1 MLLKS
6 EGEEMDAQ
14 VKDVDFKC
22 TMTCFS
28 LIRFISDHLETLP
41 LPIIHQ
47 MMENND
53 IPCVLVPLLEA
64 KPWIRTNARGE
75 EEKFEDQQWTVIQS
89 HERGR
94 LTKIEAQVWLTVY
107 NMFMT
112 NDSSRK
118 YEMTNF
124 RKQNLLRL
132 RKYMNEVLLDQLPML
147 SEMLRGLEELNIA
160 NDPGAVSSSNAFI
173 VQTLPEIRTKLLANR
188 DWRFIANQ

>member
-1 MLLKS
+1 
-6 EGEEMDAQ
+6 
-14 VKDVDFKC
+14 
-22 TMTCFS
+22 
-28 LIRFISDHLETLP
+28 
-41 LPIIHQ
+41 
-47 MMENND
+47 MENND

-75 EEKFEDQQWTVIQS
+75 QEKFEDQQWTVIQS

-160 NDPGAVSSSNAFI
+160 NDPGAVSSNNTFI
-173 VQTLPEIRTKLLANR
+173 V
-188 DWRFIANQ
+188 

>member
-1 MLLKS
+1 M
-6 EGEEMDAQ
+6 
-14 VKDVDFKC
+14 
-22 TMTCFS
+22 
-28 LIRFISDHLETLP
+28 
-41 LPIIHQ
+41 
-47 MMENND
+47 
-53 IPCVLVPLLEA
+53 LVPLLEA

-75 EEKFEDQQWTVIQS
+75 QEKFEDQQWTVIQS

-160 NDPGAVSSSNAFI
+160 NDPGAVSSSNTFI
-173 VQTLPEIRTKLLANR
+173 V
-188 DWRFIANQ
+188 

>member
-1 MLLKS
+1 
-6 EGEEMDAQ
+6 
-14 VKDVDFKC
+14 
-22 TMTCFS
+22 
-28 LIRFISDHLETLP
+28 
-41 LPIIHQ
+41 
-47 MMENND
+47 MENND

-75 EEKFEDQQWTVIQS
+75 QEKFEDQQWTVIQS

-160 NDPGAVSSSNAFI
+160 NDPGAVSSSNTFI
-173 VQTLPEIRTKLLANR
+173 V
-188 DWRFIANQ
+188 

>member
-1 MLLKS
+1 
-6 EGEEMDAQ
+6 
-14 VKDVDFKC
+14 
-22 TMTCFS
+22 
-28 LIRFISDHLETLP
+28 
-41 LPIIHQ
+41 

-160 NDPGAVSSSNAFI
+160 NDPGAVSSSNTFI
-173 VQTLPEIRTKLLANR
+173 V
-188 DWRFIANQ
+188 

>member
-1 MLLKS
+1 
-6 EGEEMDAQ
+6 
-14 VKDVDFKC
+14 
-22 TMTCFS
+22 
-28 LIRFISDHLETLP
+28 
-41 LPIIHQ
+41 
-47 MMENND
+47 MENND

-160 NDPGAVSSSNAFI
+160 NDPGAVSSSNTFI
-173 VQTLPEIRTKLLANR
+173 V
-188 DWRFIANQ
+188 

>member
-1 MLLKS
+1 
-6 EGEEMDAQ
+6 
-14 VKDVDFKC
+14 
-22 TMTCFS
+22 
-28 LIRFISDHLETLP
+28 
-41 LPIIHQ
+41 
-47 MMENND
+47 MENND

-75 EEKFEDQQWTVIQS
+75 QEKFEDQQWTVIQS

-147 SEMLRGLEELNIA
+147 SDMLRGLEELNIA
-160 NDPGAVSSSNAFI
+160 NDPGAVSSNNTFI
-173 VQTLPEIRTKLLANR
+173 V
-188 DWRFIANQ
+188 

>member
-1 MLLKS
+1 
-6 EGEEMDAQ
+6 
-14 VKDVDFKC
+14 
-22 TMTCFS
+22 
-28 LIRFISDHLETLP
+28 
-41 LPIIHQ
+41 
-47 MMENND
+47 MENND

-75 EEKFEDQQWTVIQS
+75 QEKFEDQQWTVIQS

>member
-1 MLLKS
+1 
-6 EGEEMDAQ
+6 
-14 VKDVDFKC
+14 
-22 TMTCFS
+22 MTCFS
-28 LIRFISDHLETLP
+28 LIRFISDHFESLP
-41 LPIIHQ
+41 VPIIHQ

-160 NDPGAVSSSNAFI
+160 NDPGAVSSSNTFI
-173 VQTLPEIRTKLLANR
+173 V
-188 DWRFIANQ
+188 

>member
-1 MLLKS
+1 
-6 EGEEMDAQ
+6 
-14 VKDVDFKC
+14 
-22 TMTCFS
+22 
-28 LIRFISDHLETLP
+28 
-41 LPIIHQ
+41 
-47 MMENND
+47 
-53 IPCVLVPLLEA
+53 VLVPLLEA

-75 EEKFEDQQWTVIQS
+75 QEKFEDQQWTVIQS

-160 NDPGAVSSSNAFI
+160 NDPGAVSSNNTFI
-173 VQTLPEIRTKLLANR
+173 V
-188 DWRFIANQ
+188 

>member
-1 MLLKS
+1 
-6 EGEEMDAQ
+6 
-14 VKDVDFKC
+14 
-22 TMTCFS
+22 
-28 LIRFISDHLETLP
+28 
-41 LPIIHQ
+41 

-75 EEKFEDQQWTVIQS
+75 QEKFEDQQWTVIQS

-160 NDPGAVSSSNAFI
+160 NDPGAVSSSNTFI
-173 VQTLPEIRTKLLANR
+173 V
-188 DWRFIANQ
+188 

>member
-1 MLLKS
+1 
-6 EGEEMDAQ
+6 
-14 VKDVDFKC
+14 
-22 TMTCFS
+22 
-28 LIRFISDHLETLP
+28 
-41 LPIIHQ
+41 
-47 MMENND
+47 MENND

-160 NDPGAVSSSNAFI
+160 NDPGAVSSNNTFI
-173 VQTLPEIRTKLLANR
+173 V
-188 DWRFIANQ
+188 

>member
-1 MLLKS
+1 
-6 EGEEMDAQ
+6 
-14 VKDVDFKC
+14 
-22 TMTCFS
+22 
-28 LIRFISDHLETLP
+28 
-41 LPIIHQ
+41 
-47 MMENND
+47 MENND

-64 KPWIRTNARGE
+64 KPWIRTNAKGE
-75 EEKFEDQQWTVIQS
+75 QEKFEDQTWTVIQS
-89 HERGR
+89 HERGK

-160 NDPGAVSSSNAFI
+160 QDPGAVSSTNAFI
-173 VQTLPEIRTKLLANR
+173 VQTLPEIRTKLLANK
-188 DWRFIANQ
+188 DWRQIANQ

>member
-1 MLLKS
+1 
-6 EGEEMDAQ
+6 
-14 VKDVDFKC
+14 
-22 TMTCFS
+22 
-28 LIRFISDHLETLP
+28 
-41 LPIIHQ
+41 

-75 EEKFEDQQWTVIQS
+75 QEKFEDQQWTVIQS

-160 NDPGAVSSSNAFI
+160 NDPGAVSSNNTFI
-173 VQTLPEIRTKLLANR
+173 V
-188 DWRFIANQ
+188 